1 MEYIILRQAVL
12 LMHAVRYPTQVMGIV
27 EAGSEAEALGAVA
40 GWQAG
45 ERRRWVAVPAC
56 SCDGQR
62 EAQARRMGRPARVG
76 VAVTVGGDRHLFV
89 PRWFGWAPS
98 ARTVNSGQVA
108 VAHGT
113 IVPKADQLE
122 RQRSIEAARAERKA
136 DMRRRQYAGRAMVD
150 RMDAKAER
158 RAAREAKR
166 IMMERRA
173 QCIAAFADIDTTEV

>member
-1 MEYIILRQAVL
+1 LEV
-12 LMHAVRYPTQVMGIV
+12 
-27 EAGSEAEALGAVA
+27 VA

-89 PRWFGWAPS
+89 PRWFGWALS

-108 VAHGT
+108 AAHGT
-113 IVPKADQLE
+113 IVPKAEQLE

-136 DMRRRQYAGRAMVD
+136 AARLDHGGRD
-150 RMDAKAER
+150 RAIAKAER
-158 RAAREAKR
+158 RAAKEARR